1 MRHVPAQEVLV
12 RLHVLIAQDL
22 QLPGHHVDVNIHPTK
37 REVAFLFQDE
47 IINQLCSAAEKLLL
61 GSNTQ

>member
-1 MRHVPAQEVLV
+1 M
-12 RLHVLIAQDL
+12 RLHVLRAQDL

-47 IINQLCSAAEKLLL
+47 VINQLCSAAEKLLL